1 MPIHED
7 FVSSGVVAA
16 LRRQERWV
24 NLQFPNLL
32 ASANMG
38 PSLCDCS
45 ATVPTDVTAALRSM
59 RTFRRARVVLDSVL
73 TEAALPPLQKDPDVD
88 AADIDPV
95 MLMNMTRMSYGDMLE
110 SSARLRASRH
120 CSCDEL
126 PPNPIGIRR
135 SNNVFAR
142 LMVDS
147 YLIACWTS
155 AHAEWMSLRAD
166 ADRLARSVSIR
177 ADTLSV
183 PNASISLVPYA
194 VTTLPDLGGLFERR
208 VPCKTASKSA
218 VAMTALLNRC
228 TNAGSRG
235 WDSTLNEALSD
246 SDGCTKIMFNVM
258 AATCTGMHTMVHPGN
273 RPCWEERM
281 RIHRLMC
288 TLDVKTLLAD
298 SGSASKETAR
308 MYTAVI
314 LSNMPATREAMLAA
328 GHPAGH
334 LVVSPFEPPP
344 VALVAA
350 MTQIL
355 RAAKRLCG
363 QPNMPNAKWFAHDL
377 LASLNDENKKRKGSS
392 KSKAST
398 VPIVY
403 TNSWLGRSQ
412 PLCVKGQR
420 LIEAASSVFFQS
432 FKSEF
437 LPMWYYEST
446 RGHRV
451 SRLDRAQHRELHM
464 NNPALM
470 LCREL
475 PDAES
480 LRIQSLALRD
490 KRFGIMTLSQAASLL
505 GITKSNASGKGCCE
519 ITELSAEEA
528 AKILTL
534 ARVSSGAAHLVA
546 YNLGAN
552 TRRMQV
558 DAVCAR
564 LMQPRKPEETD
575 EEAIARLPNTAT
587 HMMLCVECRRVAN
600 ACQNGSGKDV
610 TFNELGIRSSMLRVE
625 GDLKDGHMRCAKR
638 SSAALRTALQLEE
651 DSRCASEK
659 QQNSTSIVQ
668 FDTNG
673 MVSRLR
679 RDVKAVYDQ
688 VGAAKACGDQPLVC
702 VPVVGRVISVFNQ
715 FYALCSYCGGLCNVE
730 QSNRYGSEICCMRC
744 DFKMLHRDKP
754 PPIVPTTDCI
764 PVKCRYCGREDL
776 KTANGNRFK
785 MVAAPHDAV
794 GHNESLPRPL
804 RWVAFCNAHWRPWL
818 GSALDVMNMREVFSH
833 ISSRCRP
840 IFAAAGGQKAIEYT
854 GGDSNETALV
864 ASTASKTRTKS
875 VARMLRKGASG
886 RKTISKKVRNGTS

>member
-1 MPIHED
+1 
-7 FVSSGVVAA
+7 
-16 LRRQERWV
+16 
-24 NLQFPNLL
+24 LQREP
-32 ASANMG
+32 
-38 PSLCDCS
+38 DI
-45 ATVPTDVTAALRSM
+45 
-59 RTFRRARVVLDSVL
+59 
-73 TEAALPPLQKDPDVD
+73 DPQ
-88 AADIDPV
+88 DIDPV

-110 SSARLRASRH
+110 SAARLRASRH

-126 PPNPIGIRR
+126 PSNPVGFRR
-135 SNNVFAR
+135 LNSVFPR

-155 AHAEWMSLRAD
+155 GHAEWLSLRTD
-166 ADRLARSVSIR
+166 ADRIARSVNAR
-177 ADTLSV
+177 ADTILV
-183 PNASISLVPYA
+183 PNANINLVEYA
-194 VTTLPDLGGLFERR
+194 ITTLPDLGGLFERR
-208 VPCKTASKSA
+208 VPCKTASKPA
-218 VAMTALLNRC
+218 AAMTALLNRC

-235 WDSTLNEALSD
+235 WDSTLNEALAD
-246 SDGCTKIMFNVM
+246 STGCTKVMFNVV
-258 AATCTGMHTMVHPGN
+258 AATCTGMHPMIHPGN

-281 RIHRLMC
+281 RIHRLLC
-288 TLDVKTLLAD
+288 TLDAKTLLSD

-334 LVVSPFEPPP
+334 LVVSPFELPP

-350 MTQIL
+350 MTQML
-355 RAAKRLCG
+355 RATRRLLIC
-363 QPNMPNAKWFAHDL
+363 QTNLPNAKWFAHGVL
-377 LASLNDENKKRKGSS
+377 TSLNEENKKRKGSS

-437 LPMWYYEST
+437 LPMWYYQST

-451 SRLDRAQHRELHM
+451 SRLDRAQHNELHV
-464 NNPALM
+464 NNPALA
-470 LCREL
+470 LCRAL

-480 LRIQSLALRD
+480 LRIQSLTLQD
-490 KRFGIMTLSQAASLL
+490 KRFGIMTLGQAASLL
-505 GITKSNASGKGCCE
+505 GISKTNASGKGCCDM
-519 ITELSAEEA
+519 LDLGAEEA
-528 AKILTL
+528 AKVLTM

-546 YNLGAN
+546 YNLGER

-564 LMQPRKPEETD
+564 LMQPREPGETD
-575 EEAIARLPNTAT
+575 EQAVARLPKTAT

-600 ACQNGSGKDV
+600 ACQNGSGKDCS
-610 TFNELGIRSSMLRVE
+610 FNEIGISSSMLRVE
-625 GDLKDGHMRCAKR
+625 GELKDGHMRCAKR

-651 DSRCASEK
+651 ESRCASERP
-659 QQNSTSIVQ
+659 QESTSIVP

-688 VGAAKACGDQPLVC
+688 VGAAMACGDQPLVS
-702 VPVVGRVISVFNQ
+702 VPVVGKVVSVFNQ
-715 FYALCSYCGGLCNVE
+715 FYALCAYCGCLCTVE

-754 PPIVPTTDCI
+754 APIAQQPECVA
-764 PVKCRYCGREDL
+764 VKCRYCGREDP
-776 KTANGNRFK
+776 KTTNGNRFK
-785 MVAAPHDAV
+785 VVAAPLDGV
-794 GHNESLPRPL
+794 GHNEALPRPL

-818 GSALDVMNMREVFSH
+818 NSALDVMNMKEVFSH

-854 GGDSNETALV
+854 GGASKETAMV
-864 ASTASKTRTKS
+864 VSNTTKPRAKS
-875 VARMLRKGASG
+875 VARMLRKGGNG
-886 RKTISKKVRNGTS
+886 RKSISKKGRG